1 MFRIDEEDLHD
12 TEETTVDQFPSVVGP
27 PPEYNDCDLGNT
39 TNICSSKQTSVQTE
53 RTKYH
58 LTNRSASL
66 PSRQSSSP
74 PSINTEENIKQRRR
88 YASDSCNNNKHLT
101 ASIVT
106 SFLQYLRSELRAT
119 THDQTNDYERIKTM
133 ESSDFHQYRPQSLSM
148 ALDSS
153 SQLANDTSLNLL
165 HHDDENKEI
174 STLINLLILRV
185 ECLANTTTL
194 IETNKKPNIYPSIKQ
209 IDQNL
214 TEYLYYLFNK
224 FTKDDPEIGASMI
237 DKTNFVNVCQTLV
250 RNGCFNMP
258 SSTSPDQSY
267 SEATLTNSN
276 ELTLIQPAVREYKP
290 DADEMTLDKSSIDE
304 TISLIPM
311 SDQDTWLVVDLEPFK
326 PQYSI
331 VNPNEAKCLLP
342 TSTSDD
348 QLLLTNENYFSFEEI
363 KSSCGSESSH
373 SNYFSPNSSLVDL
386 QTMVQEFDEINNN
399 NHNNN
404 NNNSLFNEGKHTHGS
419 TSIEHVSNNT
429 NVIIGE
435 KDHPSNNDICT
446 GLTNEQ
452 STIKSNEQV
461 ASSSSSPTMETA
473 EQMTINING
482 TKYRRDKKLQERWT
496 ITTKNETPNQN
507 PPVNKANLG
516 VEFPPIA
523 VLRRK
528 FSTLPAPTIL
538 NPVPIK
544 RKDSST
550 IKSKGHSY
558 NTEVNNPSEDNINKA
573 NTSNPS
579 ISSEI
584 QEIRATPTT
593 PPIILIE
600 DVPKS
605 DQQSNDAASLIN
617 NQETKHDTDHSIVV
631 DQTNNPI
638 TTLEMKEELS
648 PSSSSQHGK
657 ESTDISGNQ
666 QKTTSSDIVTDLF
679 ALNSTFSSSSS
690 SSTTNTD
697 ETKTNEFLLK
707 ETVVEEEEEEKEKKE
722 EEKAYYHGDNI
733 DVKEKN
739 NTTVERNYHASGMLL
754 INDEPTQTLLL
765 GQEKKEQHST
775 PSLTAEAC
783 NQQRPQNDCSMEILS
798 SELDTMI
805 NVNVEDNEQRYK
817 TIEIEEIP
825 DEEEEQEVLLA
836 QNNLLIEPIDY
847 IVTDDEPRKS
857 AQNKI
862 KPTVVGR
869 DNPLEFDPVI
879 SCYEKVLSKVA
890 ETMGDSTNTTLSD
903 SSVSAPTDRNRRA
916 EEDPIALRALQRFE
930 QRMSAAVA
938 AKTTSEEIGSTSTRS
953 KSSWSG
959 TSTTPRKSVENL
971 FKNNP
976 QLPPTSV
983 PSNEDDSP
991 TKTSPRQRDTF
1002 IRPRKS
1008 MLDDVGLS
1016 FNRTMNI
1023 INAPTVDSSKDNHG
1037 QCEEQQQPMDI
1048 SEDANDRGKCMQQ
1061 TAGYKGS

>member
-1 MFRIDEEDLHD
+1 M
-12 TEETTVDQFPSVVGP
+12 
-27 PPEYNDCDLGNT
+27 
-39 TNICSSKQTSVQTE
+39 
-53 RTKYH
+53 
-58 LTNRSASL
+58 
-66 PSRQSSSP
+66 
-74 PSINTEENIKQRRR
+74 
-88 YASDSCNNNKHLT
+88 
-101 ASIVT
+101 
-106 SFLQYLRSELRAT
+106 
-119 THDQTNDYERIKTM
+119 
-133 ESSDFHQYRPQSLSM
+133 
-148 ALDSS
+148 
-153 SQLANDTSLNLL
+153 
-165 HHDDENKEI
+165 
-174 STLINLLILRV
+174 
-185 ECLANTTTL
+185 
-194 IETNKKPNIYPSIKQ
+194 
-209 IDQNL
+209 
-214 TEYLYYLFNK
+214 
-224 FTKDDPEIGASMI
+224 
-237 DKTNFVNVCQTLV
+237 
-250 RNGCFNMP
+250 
-258 SSTSPDQSY
+258 
-267 SEATLTNSN
+267 
-276 ELTLIQPAVREYKP
+276 
-290 DADEMTLDKSSIDE
+290 
-304 TISLIPM
+304 
-311 SDQDTWLVVDLEPFK
+311 
-326 PQYSI
+326 
-331 VNPNEAKCLLP
+331 
-342 TSTSDD
+342 
-348 QLLLTNENYFSFEEI
+348 
-363 KSSCGSESSH
+363 
-373 SNYFSPNSSLVDL
+373 
-386 QTMVQEFDEINNN
+386 
-399 NHNNN
+399 
-404 NNNSLFNEGKHTHGS
+404 SLFH
-419 TSIEHVSNNT
+419 
-429 NVIIGE
+429 
-435 KDHPSNNDICT
+435 
-446 GLTNEQ
+446 L
-452 STIKSNEQV
+452 
-461 ASSSSSPTMETA
+461 
-473 EQMTINING
+473 
-482 TKYRRDKKLQERWT
+482 
-496 ITTKNETPNQN
+496 
-507 PPVNKANLG
+507 
-516 VEFPPIA
+516 
-523 VLRRK
+523 
-528 FSTLPAPTIL
+528 
-538 NPVPIK
+538 
-544 RKDSST
+544 
-550 IKSKGHSY
+550 
-558 NTEVNNPSEDNINKA
+558 
-573 NTSNPS
+573 
-579 ISSEI
+579 
-584 QEIRATPTT
+584 
-593 PPIILIE
+593 
-600 DVPKS
+600 
-605 DQQSNDAASLIN
+605 DAASLIN